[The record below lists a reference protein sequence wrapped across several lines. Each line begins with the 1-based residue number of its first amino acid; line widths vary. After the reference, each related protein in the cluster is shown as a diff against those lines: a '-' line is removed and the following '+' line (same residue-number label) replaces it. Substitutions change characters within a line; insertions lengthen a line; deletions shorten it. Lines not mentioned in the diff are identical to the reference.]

1 MDNVKE
7 NKLGTMPVRRL
18 VFSMAGPLM
27 ISMLTQ
33 ALYNIIDSIYVS
45 RIGEAALTATSL
57 SGPLQM
63 LMVSC
68 AVGTGVGVNS
78 LVSRRLGEKKFDQ
91 ANSGAMHGYMLC
103 AILWII
109 FFAFGMTSVPWFF
122 SKFTQDT
129 VIRQFGTDYLSVCTR
144 FCFGLMVAI
153 VSERLLQSS
162 GRASLSMTA
171 QICGAVT
178 NIILDPIMIFGLLG
192 FPAMGIRGAAV
203 ATVIGQHVEAVIA
216 VLFNLIK
223 NKDIELSIKKFVFS
237 LRTIKDIYAVG
248 LPSILM
254 SAIGTVSNL
263 LMNGVLMRF
272 SSTAVAVLGVYFKL
286 DSFIFMPTFG
296 LTQGLVAIVGYN
308 YGAKKKARIDEA
320 VKTAMVVAVAIMA
333 TGTLVFQLIPDKLM
347 GIFNAEGELL
357 RMGILAIRE
366 ISPTYV
372 IAVIAIVLGSM
383 CTGVGD
389 GMPTLVPNLVRQAFI
404 MVPVCWLLAK
414 YVGMDWV
421 WFTFIIGDIVAD
433 IICIP
438 MAAKV
443 YRTKIKNLTE
453 ENA

>member
-1 MDNVKE
+1 
-7 NKLGTMPVRRL
+7 
-18 VFSMAGPLM
+18 
-27 ISMLTQ
+27 
-33 ALYNIIDSIYVS
+33 
-45 RIGEAALTATSL
+45 
-57 SGPLQM
+57 
-63 LMVSC
+63 
-68 AVGTGVGVNS
+68 
-78 LVSRRLGEKKFDQ
+78 
-91 ANSGAMHGYMLC
+91 
-103 AILWII
+103 
-109 FFAFGMTSVPWFF
+109 
-122 SKFTQDT
+122 
-129 VIRQFGTDYLSVCTR
+129 
-144 FCFGLMVAI
+144 
-153 VSERLLQSS
+153 
-162 GRASLSMTA
+162 MTA
-171 QICGAVT
+171 LQ
-178 NIILDPIMIFGLLG
+178 
-192 FPAMGIRGAAV
+192 PA
-203 ATVIGQHVEAVIA
+203 
-216 VLFNLIK
+216 K
-223 NKDIELSIKKFVFS
+223 SS
-237 LRTIKDIYAVG
+237 
-248 LPSILM
+248 
-254 SAIGTVSNL
+254 
-263 LMNGVLMRF
+263 LMRF

-453 ENA
+453 ETA